1 MKHTSVKKLTRI
13 AMLLALGVLLNYAEV
28 MFLPTAFI
36 SPGVKLGIANTVGL
50 IVLYEYDDSTYFF
63 YGFMRVLMTSL
74 FTGFGFNFLI
84 ALSGWL
90 LASLAV
96 IGFRR
101 IHQLSIFGLSMMSA
115 VFHGVGQIL
124 MVAWLYQTILM
135 MNYLPVLIVSGLLAG
150 LVVAK
155 LSQQVLVRLEGIQ
168 R

>member
-1 MKHTSVKKLTRI
+1 MRQTPVKKLTRI
-13 AMLLALGVLLNYAEV
+13 AMLLALGVILNYAEV

-50 IVLYEYDDSTYFF
+50 IVLYEYDDSTYLF

-84 ALSGWL
+84 ATSGWL
-90 LASLAV
+90 LASLSV

-101 IHQLSIFGLSMMSA
+101 LNQLSIFGLAMISA
-115 VFHGVGQIL
+115 VCHGVGQIV
-124 MVAWLYQTILM
+124 MVAFLYQTILM
-135 MNYLPVLIVSGLLAG
+135 INYLPVLIVSGLLAG
-150 LVVAK
+150 LIVAK
-155 LSQQVLVRLEGIQ
+155 LSQQVLLRIAGMQ

>member
-1 MKHTSVKKLTRI
+1 MKTTSVKKLTRI
-13 AMLLALGVLLNYAEV
+13 SMLLALGVLLNYAEV

-50 IVLYEYDDSTYFF
+50 IVLYEYDDETYFF

-84 ALSGWL
+84 AISGWL
-90 LASLAV
+90 LASTFV
-96 IGFRR
+96 IGVRR
-101 IHQLSIFGLSMMSA
+101 FNQLSIFGLSMISA

-124 MVAWLYQTILM
+124 MVSWLYQTIWM
-135 MNYLPVLIVSGLLAG
+135 INYLPVLIITGLLAG

-155 LSQQVLVRLEGIQ
+155 LSQQVLVRIAGMQ

>member
-1 MKHTSVKKLTRI
+1 MIQTPVKKLTRI

-50 IVLYEYDDSTYFF
+50 IVLYEYDDQTYFF

-84 ALSGWL
+84 AMSGWL
-90 LASLAV
+90 LASSAV

-101 IHQLSIFGLSMMSA
+101 LNQLSIFGLSMISA

-124 MVAWLYQTILM
+124 MVAWLYQTIWM
-135 MNYLPVLIVSGLLAG
+135 INYLPVLIITGLLAG

-155 LSQQVLVRLEGIQ
+155 LSQQVLLRIAGMP